1 MYNVLIDI
9 AKSIENIIISCNKEF
24 NNKVFNMSIFY
35 EVSNFFQIE
44 IISNEMFRY
53 LQPKRSQSDILQMAG
68 PNSHG
73 HVVQP
78 EKQESILT
86 V

>member
-9 AKSIENIIISCNKEF
+9 VKSIENIIKSCNKEF

-35 EVSNFFQIE
+35 EVIIFSDRNNFKK
-44 IISNEMFRY
+44 MFWY
-53 LQPKRSQSDILQMAG
+53 LQPKSSQSDILQMAG
-68 PNSHG
+68 INSHG

-78 EKQESILT
+78 EKQETI
-86 V
+86 